1 MRQIDVTADY
11 QPLSAVRTVAS
22 VTVSC
27 PPTNSDPVYFRGD
40 QGDDVPWLPGEW
52 HVLARIDLAELF
64 VKGTIGDVV
73 TAIGGTW

>member
-27 PPTNSDPVYFRGD
+27 PPTNAGAVYFRGD

-52 HVLARIDLAELF
+52 HVFRSVNLAAIQ
-64 VKGTIGDVV
+64 VKGTPGDKVGVV
-73 TAIGGTW
+73 GGTW